1 MHFNRISVVLPQ
13 HSIVA
18 CSFVIA
24 LSVAGCTVVSSPATC
39 SKDTNVTGCIGSS
52 TGYSCSGSDTP
63 TDSNSS
69 LKCGTGSVGAAGAT
83 DYCCI
88 DTATTTCNSD
98 LSVACAAGQ
107 LGYSCTS
114 SAPPQ
119 QTDTSLTCGAGVTGN
134 GGTTAYCC
142 TSTSAAVCNA
152 DATVVCPTGQVGYS
166 CAASYTPQQINTSLT
181 CGTGVAGIGGTIA
194 YCCVSATTTSCATDA
209 TVSCPTGQVGYNC
222 PAAYTPQQSNASLTC
237 GAGAAGTAGNV
248 YYCCASAAA
257 CVQDTTVDCSTVV
270 SAGKVGFTCSSG
282 EPNNTD
288 PALACVRPPSGSSSQ
303 FCCSPNGVCSLDSTA
318 TSQCSGATPN
328 GYVCTGSAVPS
339 GLTCAA
345 GVSGSEGTTVYCC
358 S

>member
-1 MHFNRISVVLPQ
+1 M
-13 HSIVA
+13 
-18 CSFVIA
+18 
-24 LSVAGCTVVSSPATC
+24 
-39 SKDTNVTGCIGSS
+39 
-52 TGYSCSGSDTP
+52 
-63 TDSNSS
+63 
-69 LKCGTGSVGAAGAT
+69 
-83 DYCCI
+83 
-88 DTATTTCNSD
+88 
-98 LSVACAAGQ
+98 
-107 LGYSCTS
+107 
-114 SAPPQ
+114 
-119 QTDTSLTCGAGVTGN
+119 
-134 GGTTAYCC
+134 
-142 TSTSAAVCNA
+142 CNA

-248 YYCCASAAA
+248 YYCCAS
-257 CVQDTTVDCSTVV
+257 
-270 SAGKVGFTCSSG
+270 G